1 MAPRAVVRFVENEKC
16 NLFHV
21 HEAVDQCIQEQLMGA
36 NNNIH
41 VSQGVVPRAL
51 LIPPIDPVDTRERS
65 ALKRWE
71 LSGDDVVLLLHK
83 L

>member
-1 MAPRAVVRFVENEKC
+1 
-16 NLFHV
+16 
-21 HEAVDQCIQEQLMGA
+21 MGA

-51 LIPPIDPVDTRERS
+51 LTPPINPVIIRKRS

-71 LSGDDVVLLLHK
+71 LSGDDVVLLELMHAPH
-83 L
+83 